1 VFTRTVII
9 SVFVTAFMLAFE
21 ACAAWVCASV
31 ARVGK
36 ATLLRSFRLLV
47 FELLIPL
54 PVAGVIGYAVGC
66 TVGGTAG
73 VQAGL
78 LCAFGFSLYLFLAIA
93 RSVYETSYARAG
105 LFSAMFVAMNLVV
118 FFAASYSPTVTSV
131 TEAIISWH
139 R

>member
-1 VFTRTVII
+1 MYARTAVI
-9 SVFVTAFMLAFE
+9 SVFVTVFMLAFE

-31 ARVGK
+31 TRVSK
-36 ATLLRSFRLLV
+36 PTLLRSFRLLV

-78 LCAFGFSLYLFLAIA
+78 LCALGFSLYLFLAIA

-105 LFSAMFVAMNLVV
+105 LFSAMFIAMNLVV
-118 FFAASYSPTVTSV
+118 CFAASYSPTVTSV

-139 R
+139 K

>member
-1 VFTRTVII
+1 MFTRTAIVGILA
-9 SVFVTAFMLAFE
+9 VAFMLAFE
-21 ACAAWVCASV
+21 ACTAWVCASI
-31 ARVGK
+31 ARVSK

-66 TVGGTAG
+66 TIGGTAG
-73 VQAGL
+73 VQVGL

-93 RSVYETSYARAG
+93 RSVYETSYARAS
-105 LFSAMFVAMNLVV
+105 LFGAIFVAMNLVV
-118 FFAASYSPTVTSV
+118 CFAASYSPTVTSV

>member
-1 VFTRTVII
+1 MFTETII
-9 SVFVTAFMLAFE
+9 VGIFVVAFMLAFE
-21 ACAAWVCASV
+21 ACAAWVCASM
-31 ARVGK
+31 ARVSRP
-36 ATLLRSFRLLV
+36 TLLRSFRLLV

-66 TVGGTAG
+66 TVGGIAG

-131 TEAIISWH
+131 TEAIISW
-139 R
+139 RR

>member
-1 VFTRTVII
+1 MFTETVIAGI
-9 SVFVTAFMLAFE
+9 FAAALMLAFE
-21 ACAAWVCASV
+21 ACAAWLCASI
-31 ARVGK
+31 ARVSK
-36 ATLLRSFRLLV
+36 ATLMRSFRLLV

-66 TVGGTAG
+66 CVGGTAG

-105 LFSAMFVAMNLVV
+105 LFSAMFVVLNVAIC
-118 FFAASYSPTVTSV
+118 FAASYSPTVTSV

-139 R
+139 K

>member
-1 VFTRTVII
+1 MFTETVIVGI
-9 SVFVTAFMLAFE
+9 FAAAFMLAFE
-21 ACAAWVCASV
+21 ACTAWVCASV
-31 ARVGK
+31 ARVSRP
-36 ATLLRSFRLLV
+36 TLIRSFRLLV
-47 FELLIPL
+47 FELFIPL

-66 TVGGTAG
+66 TVGGTVG

-105 LFSAMFVAMNLVV
+105 LFSAMFMAMNLVV

-131 TEAIISWH
+131 TEAIISW
-139 R
+139 RR